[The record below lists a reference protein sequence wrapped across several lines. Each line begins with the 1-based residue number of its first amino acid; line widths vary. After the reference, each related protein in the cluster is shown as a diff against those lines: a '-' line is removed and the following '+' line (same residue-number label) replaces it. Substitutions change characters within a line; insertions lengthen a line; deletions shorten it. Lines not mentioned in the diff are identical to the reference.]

1 MTARKRQT
9 DDTGLTAIG
18 LRAGEQVRF
27 RRREGGRW
35 ELGAVIGLERDGSV
49 GVRDSRGAS
58 RALPMDR
65 IEVRSTGPRGART
78 WEPLVDRASRTEQLA
93 FW

>member
-1 MTARKRQT
+1 MTARKRPI
-9 DDTGLTAIG
+9 DDTGLAAIG

-35 ELGAVIGLERDGSV
+35 ELGAVIAVERDGSI

-58 RALPMDR
+58 RALPMER
-65 IEVRSTGPRGART
+65 IEVRSFGPRGART